1 MAFDREVQ
9 LANAKGTTPVNPNE
23 HADSQLNT
31 HKLDY
36 ANETNVT
43 PEFL

>member
-23 HADSQLNT
+23 HTDS
-31 HKLDY
+31 
-36 ANETNVT
+36 
-43 PEFL
+43 